1 MWFVGNVTRETID
14 HGACDDSNLNLTVL
28 RHEVVFYELLPR
40 GIGTP
45 IQTCLRFASLSSAF
59 GFTLMFIYFLPQ
71 EIKVPALYFVLFTTV
86 THSVFFLNKRLKIG
100 GEIKEGLNKF

>member
-14 HGACDDSNLNLTVL
+14 HGECDDSNLNLTVL
-28 RHEVVFYELLPR
+28 RHEVVFLRATAPR
-40 GIGTP
+40 YRDAHTNVS
-45 IQTCLRFASLSSAF
+45 TLRFVIF
-59 GFTLMFIYFLPQ
+59 GLWPHFDVHLLPQ
-71 EIKVPALYFVLFTTV
+71 EIKVPSLYFVLFISV